1 MPSNSVAAFVSYAH
15 ESRNRD
21 RLISELAARLR
32 GDGVHCDL
40 DQYEESPD
48 TGWPTWMEKLV
59 WEEGR
64 FILVVPSA
72 KYLAR
77 WSLTEQAGVG
87 LGAKWEAKH
96 IKQKLYEDEG
106 FNTHIIPV
114 VFDDAEIDYL
124 PAALRDVTHYNVSRP
139 EEYDKL
145 LRRLLDQPSSRAPQV
160 GAPPRLIPELEPRVA
175 EAMYILQ
182 KAAATLPAQVLAVA
196 VGMDATT
203 LRGALAA
210 DGIAHAVSWGVDDL
224 VLTHYKERPV
234 HPQPDRTGETIGRAL
249 DALLAYLE
257 RHSTAAAT
265 PEQFENVLAF
275 CKTPDVDQ
283 AKVAT
288 VFDLLQKPL
297 KRLGDKRLVLETAS
311 VSLEAARRPN
321 RHEQDAR
328 QEALVLICGT
338 SWVLQR
344 VGRLNDADADAQLSL
359 ELGQNLQWDRNTA
372 FCLKCIGRLRRLRAE
387 AAAEPEER
395 RRLLEESEES
405 LRSAIDLFGRLHL
418 KESQEEQGESWSLL
432 GRTFLKAGRR
442 DEAEGAVLKAD
453 ELLVDDTT
461 KAYLD
466 LQILRGDLN
475 AGRDDRV
482 AESFYTR
489 AISLGDAGDAQRSE
503 IIARAFFARGRLRAK
518 MKRPQPKA
526 DFKQAAETWQ
536 RLEDPALATAEWEI
550 VKLDGVNGLDL
561 QRLDREPEAV
571 RVRAV
576 RNMQERLKGVKGH
589 ARKPAKVEP
598 GFLEQLI
605 SESKR
610 QLAIEKVSWV
620 ERHRGERS

>member
-1 MPSNSVAAFVSYAH
+1 MPSNSVAAFISYAH

-21 RLISELAARLR
+21 RLVGELAARLR
-32 GDGVHCDL
+32 GDGVDCDL

-64 FILVVPSA
+64 FILVVPSP

-77 WSLTEQAGVG
+77 WTLTEQAGIG

-114 VFDDAEIDYL
+114 IFDDVEIDYL
-124 PAALRDVTHYNVSRP
+124 PAALRDVTRYNVSRP

-145 LRRLLDQPSSRAPQV
+145 LRRLLDQPSSQAPQV
-160 GAPPRLIPELEPRVA
+160 GARPRLIPELEPRVA
-175 EAMYILQ
+175 EAMFILQ
-182 KAAATLPAQVLAVA
+182 NAAASLPAQVLAVA
-196 VGMDATT
+196 VGIDVTA
-203 LRGALAA
+203 LRAAL
-210 DGIAHAVSWGVDDL
+210 GVEEVAHAVSWDANDL

-234 HPQPDRTGETIGRAL
+234 HPRPDRPEETIGKAL
-249 DALLAYLE
+249 DALLGFFE

-265 PEQFENVLAF
+265 PEQFENMLSF
-275 CKTPDVDQ
+275 CKLPGVDL
-283 AKVAT
+283 AKVAH

-321 RHEQDAR
+321 RHEQDAH
-328 QEALVLICGT
+328 QEALILICGT

-387 AAAEPEER
+387 AASEPEER
-395 RRLLEESEES
+395 RRLLAESEES
-405 LRSAIDLFGRLHL
+405 LRSAIALFARLHL

-432 GRTFLKAGRR
+432 GRTFLRAGRR
-442 DEAEGAVLKAD
+442 DDAEDAVLRAD
-453 ELLVDDTT
+453 ALLVDDTT

-482 AESFYTR
+482 AESFYSR

-503 IIARAFFARGRLRAK
+503 ILARALFARGKLRARL
-518 MKRPQPKA
+518 KRPQAKS
-526 DFKQAAETWQ
+526 DFKQAAETWE
-536 RLEDPALATAEWEI
+536 RLEDPSLAIAEWEI
-550 VKLDGVNGLDL
+550 VKLDGLNGLDL
-561 QRLDREPEAV
+561 QRLERETEAV
-571 RVRAV
+571 RVRTV
-576 RNMQERLKGVKGH
+576 RNQQERLKGVKGH

-605 SESKR
+605 AESKR
-610 QLAIEKVSWV
+610 QLAIENVSWV